1 MTQCEQIIE
10 YIRRYGSIT
19 DVEAYAD
26 FGIRRLAARV
36 SDLKDRG
43 YNIKSVGES
52 GKNRFGKKTHYTR
65 YFLED

>member
-26 FGIRRLAARV
+26 FGIRRLA
-36 SDLKDRG
+36 
-43 YNIKSVGES
+43 
-52 GKNRFGKKTHYTR
+52 R